1 MAAALGHEG
10 CCGDIT
16 DGYVCEGKGG
26 CIYKRVMMG
35 RHARRASKT
44 TSEGFVCFGKKAYMK
59 HEATLRLLRLGDGII
74 VCRDQQ
80 FRALVD
86 TVRARWS
93 RAEISMPSKR

>member
-16 DGYVCEGKGG
+16 DGYVCGEKGG
-26 CIYKRVMMG
+26 CVYTRVTTG

-44 TSEGFVCFGKKAYMK
+44 TSEGFVCFGKKACME
-59 HEATLRLLRLGDGII
+59 HEATLRLLRLVDGII
-74 VCRDQQ
+74 VGRDQP
-80 FRALVD
+80 FGALVD